1 MRKIAIGLSVVALL
15 ASALPVFAQHHRHGH
30 GYRPHQQRHYHAPRH
45 VQRYH
50 YHAPRRNNNNWVPY
64 ALGGLALGA
73 LGAGAYYYNDRQC
86 WDEMI
91 GYDRYGRQVFERYC
105 R

>member
-1 MRKIAIGLSVVALL
+1 MRKLAIGLTIVALL
-15 ASALPVFAQHHRHGH
+15 VSTLPVFAQHRHDH
-30 GYRPHQQRHYHAPRH
+30 GYRPQQHRHYHAPRH
-45 VQRYH
+45 VPRHH
-50 YHAPRRNNNNWVPY
+50 YHAPRHRNNNWVPY

-73 LGAGAYYYNDRQC
+73 LGGAYYYNNRQC

-91 GYDRYGRQVFERYC
+91 GYDRYGREVFERYC

>member
-1 MRKIAIGLSVVALL
+1 MRKLAIGLTIVALL
-15 ASALPVFAQHHRHGH
+15 ASTLPVFAQHRHDH
-30 GYRPHQQRHYHAPRH
+30 GYRPQQHRHYHAPRH
-45 VQRYH
+45 R
-50 YHAPRRNNNNWVPY
+50 NNNWVPY

-73 LGAGAYYYNDRQC
+73 LGGAYYYNNRQC

-91 GYDRYGRQVFERYC
+91 GYDRYGREVFERYC

>member
-1 MRKIAIGLSVVALL
+1 MRKLITTLSIAAMML
-15 ASALPVFAQHHRHGH
+15 ASTPVLAQYRHNHGYQPRQHH
-30 GYRPHQQRHYHAPRH
+30 YVAPRPAARH
-45 VQRYH
+45 R
-50 YHAPRRNNNNWVPY
+50 NNNWVPY

-73 LGAGAYYYNDRQC
+73 LGGAYYYNNRQC

-91 GYDRYGRQVFERYC
+91 GYDRYGREVFERYC